1 MDGVKFGAPYAPPLA
16 VAAPPAVGGDP
27 YAARRLGSCI
37 VDVVPER
44 PQEFRSLLPGW
55 LVVMVAVSIG
65 RHGWRSVDDELRSE
79 NQ

>member
-1 MDGVKFGAPYAPPLA
+1 MDGVKFGA
-16 VAAPPAVGGDP
+16 
-27 YAARRLGSCI
+27 
-37 VDVVPER
+37 VVPEG

-65 RHGWRSVDDELRSE
+65 RHGWRSVDDELQSE